1 MSVPSFN
8 VERQFTIT
16 VGLNQAMAWELVQL
30 IDEKEDNER
39 ELPKHLFAF
48 REQMLRVLPEP
59 KETEYEDKGEN
70 YVSLNRI
77 QQGQTS

>member
-30 IDEKEDNER
+30 IDEKEDAER

-48 REQMLRVLPEP
+48 REQVLRVLPEP
-59 KETEYEDKGEN
+59 IEHEDKGEN
-70 YVSLNRI
+70 HVSFNRI